1 MEKEERL
8 IETKE
13 VLKDMAENNG
23 NSIEYFNRRIDID
36 SSTMKR
42 LNAML
47 PLYLD
52 DIDTTTQKK
61 RNEQIS
67 KMICKTINF
76 MFENDFKHKLDKL

>member
-1 MEKEERL
+1 MEKDERL

-13 VLKDMAENNG
+13 VLTDMVEQNG

-36 SSTMKR
+36 GSTMKR

-52 DIDTTTQKK
+52 DINATTQKK
-61 RNEQIS
+61 RNEQFSQI
-67 KMICKTINF
+67 ICKAINF

>member
-61 RNEQIS
+61 RNEQIP